1 MSDKGITFYFRI
13 VRFFYM
19 NNKYVQRENHYIEEI
34 TFKME
39 NILLYYPFVKFI
51 ILINDDVIN
60 NFDRSLEPTSAYA
73 YKFFY
78 ILFQIKIY

>member
-19 NNKYVQRENHYIEEI
+19 SNKYIQMESHYVGEI
-34 TFKME
+34 TFKIE
-39 NILLYYPFVKFI
+39 NILLYYPFVKF
-51 ILINDDVIN
+51 LIFINNDVIN
-60 NFDRSLEPTSAYA
+60 NFDRSLEITNAYP

-78 ILFQIKIY
+78 ILSQIKIY